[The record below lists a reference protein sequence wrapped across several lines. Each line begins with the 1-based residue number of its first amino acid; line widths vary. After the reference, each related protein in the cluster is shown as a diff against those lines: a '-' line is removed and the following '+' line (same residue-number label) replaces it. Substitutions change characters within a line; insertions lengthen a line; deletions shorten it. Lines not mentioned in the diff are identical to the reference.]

1 MHTSIRTHSSCL
13 LSPNLG
19 DTHPAALYSFAVPL
33 ALRLH
38 GPLTCFSA
46 IFQWLSGRLLPVIR
60 GWSYHYDGFAALWKV
75 LYMNYICSV
84 QHFCACAFA
93 KGGDLANTVCQSVAI
108 SKPFSKKYPPLAQRA
123 RLLLS
128 WACFAR
134 FTRCLCT
141 FSGSRRTD
149 RPKRYVW
156 CCCIWRWSGDNMMG
170 GGWRIA
176 RCMSAYWRVCC
187 DSLFCSRHLQFRRLV
202 QLLCRL
208 HCWQTML
215 IGRQQN
221 DAGPCSN

>member
-1 MHTSIRTHSSCL
+1 MYRNTCMPNDCPSSVRPVCLLITPILKKAGIQFKMHTSIRTHSSCL

-128 WACFAR
+128 
-134 FTRCLCT
+134 
-141 FSGSRRTD
+141 
-149 RPKRYVW
+149 
-156 CCCIWRWSGDNMMG
+156 
-170 GGWRIA
+170 
-176 RCMSAYWRVCC
+176 
-187 DSLFCSRHLQFRRLV
+187 
-202 QLLCRL
+202 
-208 HCWQTML
+208 
-215 IGRQQN
+215 
-221 DAGPCSN
+221 